1 MVIINQNINI
11 NDEKIFKKE
20 DEKETEKEPE
30 KVLVKLNFSINGKS
44 EINLQCND
52 NELVEDV
59 LKKVC
64 TESRLKYTKILII
77 YNSKNI
83 KLNQTLR
90 QNRINGNKKLTI
102 ITDVTFGF

>member
-1 MVIINQNINI
+1 M
-11 NDEKIFKKE
+11 
-20 DEKETEKEPE
+20 
-30 KVLVKLNFSINGKS
+30 
-44 EINLQCND
+44 
-52 NELVEDV
+52 
-59 LKKVC
+59 C

-102 ITDVTFGF
+102 ITDVTFGFQNWNKTNLWFHIQMHA